1 MIVQRLSPNV
11 AWVIVGA
18 PDYLN
23 RFTPCSIWVSLYGYW
38 S

>member
-1 MIVQRLSPNV
+1 MIVRRLSPNV
-11 AWVIVGA
+11 AWAIVGA

-23 RFTPCSIWVSLYGYW
+23 RFTPCSIGVSRYGYW